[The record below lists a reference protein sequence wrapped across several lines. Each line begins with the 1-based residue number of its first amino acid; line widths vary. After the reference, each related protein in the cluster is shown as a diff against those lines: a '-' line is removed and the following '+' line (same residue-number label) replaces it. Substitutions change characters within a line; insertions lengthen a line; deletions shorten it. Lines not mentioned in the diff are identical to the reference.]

1 MLSRKASI
9 RATTGQS
16 MRDHDLEV
24 MITICRKHEERGIL
38 SSSGA
43 SVRLQLGAMAWGRE
57 ARGGRVSVRREQ
69 CVRRLLAHRGDT
81 AVPRPRDLARLV
93 RSSVLPC
100 SFADHLFLHPMTTY
114 CTPTHPT
121 TLSHPLAFTSCL
133 RWLILMFLPGS
144 AASQRLVCT
153 R

>member
-9 RATTGQS
+9 RATTRQS

-24 MITICRKHEERGIL
+24 MITSICRIHEERGIRPTL

-69 CVRRLLAHRGDT
+69 CVRRLLAHRGDA

-114 CTPTHPT
+114 YTPTHLGPSNHT
-121 TLSHPLAFTSCL
+121 VSSARLHVVLEVAHSHVLT
-133 RWLILMFLPGS
+133 G
-144 AASQRLVCT
+144 
-153 R
+153 